1 MTGLARRVVMGAAM
15 PASRR
20 RNAWLARG
28 LLLALPMLVAVA
40 VFRLGSWLAAP
51 TSAPVVADAVIVLGG
66 DGGNGRAAKAGEL
79 FRAGFV
85 GQVVLTGGDGKPGT
99 VADAQADPRV
109 KLLIGMGVPASALHF
124 DSASRNSWEEAHH
137 GRRMMDEKG
146 WRRVLV
152 VSDPPHLRRLQ
163 WAWRYALKDDGQQ
176 FVLVA
181 SQADWWHPDA
191 WWRDERSARF
201 VGREFMGLGYYVLRV
216 ISAASSETL
225 MFSGYNAL

>member
-1 MTGLARRVVMGAAM
+1 MHLVSNLSGFAGLRASSAAVISCV
-15 PASRR
+15 AV
-20 RNAWLARG
+20 LV
-28 LLLALPMLVAVA
+28 LTLLAVM
-40 VFRLGSWLAAP
+40 RLGSWLAAP
-51 TSAPVVADAVIVLGG
+51 AADPMVADAVVVLGG
-66 DGGNGRAAKAGEL
+66 DDGSSRPTRAGEL

-163 WAWRYALKDDGQQ
+163 LAWRYALKDDGQQ